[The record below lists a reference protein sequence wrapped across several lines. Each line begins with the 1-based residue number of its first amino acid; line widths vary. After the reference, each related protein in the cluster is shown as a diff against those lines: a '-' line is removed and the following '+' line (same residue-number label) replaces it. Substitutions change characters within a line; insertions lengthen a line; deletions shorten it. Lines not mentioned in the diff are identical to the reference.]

1 MWSNEAMLAALE
13 ARKNG
18 YPVKRAAME
27 HGVPQ
32 STLQDRHL
40 GRVTHGT
47 T

>member
-1 MWSNEAMLAALE
+1 MWSNEAMLATLE